1 MQNNILDKILITI
14 AKKTNPWIVITDEN
28 VNMIYISDSASKISG
43 YSEEDLI
50 GKNPNI
56 FRAYVRENN
65 FYKELWDTITEGKVF
80 EHVFVNK
87 TKDGK
92 LFYIEGK
99 IIPIEIDG
107 TKYFVLAGR
116 DIIPEMKILKELED
130 IKNKDIVTGFYN
142 YETFKNMFAEDVH
155 NMDYGIVIAFKIE
168 NLSIVRQLNDTP
180 NYHKILKHIS
190 EKLRYAIGGL
200 DISIGRL
207 SEDEFVTFMK
217 NTTEKDAL
225 NSIKDIAKG
234 LMDLEL
240 DPQKYHGVSNISIK
254 IGVSLYGKDGTDIE
268 TLCRKAN
275 LACSY
280 DSNDFIVSFFN
291 EAMEHSLRQ
300 LKTADSLILEA
311 FEKNQFCFYL
321 QPYYRCTGV
330 PHIKGFESLIR
341 IVKDGKI
348 YSPYHFIDYLEQSKH
363 LRRFEEWSLDE
374 ISHIIR
380 AIKKNISL
388 NLSAR
393 SFSNEIFISML
404 LEKAQEPYPFLTVE
418 ITERTAIGNI
428 DKTKS
433 AIKRLKDKG
442 IKIALDDFGTGYSSL
457 NYLKELNADILK
469 IDISFVRDIE
479 NNKTTKDIVEILILL
494 ARKLN
499 MTTIAEGVETRRQL
513 EILYL
518 LGCRNA
524 QGYLLCKPIPLEEA
538 ISLVS
543 ISHNL

>member
-1 MQNNILDKILITI
+1 MQNNVLDKILITI
-14 AKKTNPWIVITDEN
+14 VKETNPWIVIADEN
-28 VNMIYISDSASKISG
+28 INMIYISDSASKISG

-107 TKYFVLAGR
+107 TKYFVSAGR

-142 YETFKNMFAEDVH
+142 YETFKNMFAEGVH
-155 NMDYGIVIAFKIE
+155 NIDYGIVIAFKIE
-168 NLSIVRQLNDTP
+168 NLSIVRHLNDIP

-190 EKLRYAIGGL
+190 EKLRYAIGDL

-240 DPQKYHGVSNISIK
+240 DPQKYHGVGNISIK

-275 LACSY
+275 VACSY
-280 DSNDFIVSFFN
+280 DSNDCIVSFFN

-300 LKTADSLILEA
+300 LETADSLILEA

-321 QPYYRCTGV
+321 QPYYRCTRV

-348 YSPYHFIDYLEQSKH
+348 YSPCHFIDYLEQSKH

-393 SFSNEIFISML
+393 SFSDEIFISML
-404 LEKAQEPYPFLTVE
+404 LEKAQELYPFLTVE
-418 ITERTAIGNI
+418 ITERTAMGNI
-428 DKTKS
+428 DK
-433 AIKRLKDKG
+433 
-442 IKIALDDFGTGYSSL
+442 
-457 NYLKELNADILK
+457 
-469 IDISFVRDIE
+469 
-479 NNKTTKDIVEILILL
+479 
-494 ARKLN
+494 
-499 MTTIAEGVETRRQL
+499 
-513 EILYL
+513 
-518 LGCRNA
+518 
-524 QGYLLCKPIPLEEA
+524 
-538 ISLVS
+538 
-543 ISHNL
+543 